1 MIRIPNMDAGLLA
14 GETPEMPM
22 HTMGVLLLGKPPHPV
37 YERLRSALAARLH
50 LIEPFRR
57 RVIEGPLRIAEPQW
71 LEDPDFD
78 LDNHLR
84 RAALPAPGG
93 MRELEAF
100 AGEVAEQLLDRSR
113 PLWEMVVVEGLRGGG
128 VALIVKV
135 HHAAMD
141 GVRLVQL
148 MDVLLDPSPRGRP
161 GESAP
166 DEWVADAEPSL
177 GAMALADARSLLL
190 RPLQALRTV
199 GEIGGSLL
207 RARTHQAAAARA
219 PAAAD
224 APRVFAAPAIPLN
237 GRVSRRRAVAMAD
250 VAFAD
255 VRAIADAFGT
265 TVNDVVLAASAAALR
280 AWLLARN
287 ALPAEDPIATV
298 PVTVRQEGAG
308 DAGVG
313 NRVSMILA
321 RLPVHETD
329 PVARLQTINAA
340 TSRAKQEHRSHGSDV
355 FRQSADLLLS
365 VATPGM
371 WSTLFTTYSA
381 STLPDRLP
389 VPWNLVVSNLPG
401 PRQALYCAGAR
412 VQRIYPFGP
421 LQLGSGLNL
430 TVMSAG
436 DRLCLGALACRRR
449 VPDVRLIADTFV
461 AEIARLRRL
470 ASAPRARRRVAAAA
484 VSARPR
490 AKGSST
496 SGSRSSRSRPAR
508 RGSARS

>member
-1 MIRIPNMDAGLLA
+1 MIRIPNIDAGLLA

-255 VRAIADAFGT
+255 VRAIADAFDT

-329 PVARLQTINAA
+329 PVARLRTINAA
-340 TSRAKQEHRSHGSDV
+340 TSRAKQEHRSRGSDV
-355 FRQSADLLLS
+355 FRQTADLLLS

-470 ASAPRARRRVAAAA
+470 APAQRARGRVAAAS

-508 RGSARS
+508 KGSARS